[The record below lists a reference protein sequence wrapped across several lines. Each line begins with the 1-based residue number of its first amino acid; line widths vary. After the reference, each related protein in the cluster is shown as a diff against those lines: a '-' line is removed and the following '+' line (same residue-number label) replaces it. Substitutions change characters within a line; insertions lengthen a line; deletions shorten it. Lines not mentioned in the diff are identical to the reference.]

1 MNRIFLSYRREDGA
15 AEAWLLQ
22 AKLSDQLGEAAAF
35 LDTTSIT
42 PGTVWPDRLRQ
53 ALSGAS
59 AVLVVMGPNWIR
71 ASDEWS
77 RRRIDQEDD
86 WVRLEIEH
94 ALDADKLVLPV
105 LVRGATMPP
114 ADSLPPSIAP
124 LVQRQAVE
132 LRNAHDIEL
141 IVSLLKASAGRSDST
156 PDTGLY
162 PLPAPELPE
171 VMSQEKIDAALRR
184 TLRHWRTQVRQP
196 EDGADHDHVG
206 LYREYRFRSF
216 RDAVSFMNET
226 APGCDIAI
234 HHPVWE
240 NVWRTVRV
248 FLTTWD
254 IGHRISD
261 RDVQLAKYLDRAY
274 DGFAGAE
281 PVE

>member
-1 MNRIFLSYRREDGA
+1 MERIFLSYRREDGA

-22 AKLSDQLGEAAAF
+22 AKLSDQLGEAAVF
-35 LDTTSIT
+35 LDTSSIV
-42 PGTVWPDRLRQ
+42 PGTVWPDRLQQ
-53 ALSGAS
+53 ALDGAS
-59 AVLVVMGPNWIR
+59 AVIVVIGPNWIS

-77 RRRIDQEDD
+77 RRRIDLDGD
-86 WVRLEIEH
+86 WVRLEIER
-94 ALDADKLVLPV
+94 ALGSDKPVLPV
-105 LVRGATMPP
+105 LVRGAAMPP
-114 ADSLPPSIAP
+114 ADSLPLSIAT

-132 LRNAHDIEL
+132 LRNAHDIEI
-141 IVSLLKASAGRSDST
+141 IVSHLKALSGRPDFT
-156 PDTGLY
+156 PDAGLY
-162 PLPAPELPE
+162 PTPAPELPDALSE
-171 VMSQEKIDAALRR
+171 ERTNAALRG
-184 TLRHWRTQVRQP
+184 TLRQWSVQERQP
-196 EDGADHDHVG
+196 EEGLVHVG
-206 LYREYRFRSF
+206 LYREYRFRTF

-274 DGFAGAE
+274 EEFTGAD
-281 PVE
+281 PVG